1 MPSNS
6 NRSLKFEVRLPGEH
20 PHLLQGL
27 DEWLRLDLISDAQ
40 VKQICQEHLVCQVI
54 LQAETVPK
62 TQTQQ
67 VIPQPTQPSKTAP
80 KLKATPNFFNSIWRS
95 LRAELS
101 VRWLLF
107 LGMFSVV
114 VSSGALAAS
123 QWERFTP
130 VLQYGVLF
138 AYTLGFW
145 GIGFW
150 TGKQA
155 NLRLTSGAL
164 HIVTMLL
171 IPINFWAMDRFGLWQ
186 NPINWLLVGIASI
199 ILTGI
204 TVLVFKQSIFSKSV
218 QFSKLSLIN
227 ILGLSYLHWGWK
239 FTGFPLIAVYLAVIG
254 TTIITVFQILTRQQ
268 EVETKGLSER
278 NWGKNVTATV
288 IIYASMLVLVR
299 AIFGAGVNLV
309 NLGLAIGIYGWLIAW
324 LAQQGEGEKESSSSW
339 AFPSQAIGGVLL
351 FLGWY
356 VTVESNPLQAITI
369 SGLGLWFFNS
379 RLHLYSLKSDF
390 TAFFVVGLQSM
401 WLSWRLLPA
410 EFKASIVTTAT
421 QFTNSQNYPWALL
434 SVGLFPYIIF
444 MVAFTDKLYV
454 KNKPDLA
461 SFGEKL
467 TLILG
472 LALTAVA
479 LGNPTLRS
487 LNLLLSTIT
496 LTIVTHRHFNFFPV
510 EDYRNKNR
518 RDAESAEER
527 GKERLLILDRNRS
540 NEISSFISFL
550 SSPLIYL
557 THITA
562 ILTLFSWINLF
573 FPSLSQQVWA
583 VICLVVMV
591 TEWLFSVGEGIL
603 RRSAWHIGLVLA
615 GLSYL
620 LLWTNV
626 ESIWNGIY
634 LNQSSW
640 GLTWFITPVT
650 LSIISSRDRE
660 ERKYQQI
667 TISILS
673 IIFAQLLTLPLPG
686 ISLIGLAMG
695 VAVMF
700 VNTRYLKN
708 KISAVITVG
717 FLLSFIFAAVWESG
731 SLSIAGWFV
740 LSAAIILSLWVIRKL
755 LQRGNELANIYAVAT
770 DFWATILCG
779 CELLLLSLHAG
790 WVYVSGESDILAYA
804 ISAAII
810 LVAFSFR
817 HWQQPINSTFYGIAW
832 CVELLVVEILATQTK
847 QIIYVAVANI
857 ALGLITQ
864 LFGDWW
870 CKKRQLSI
878 PTRWHILPLLYALF
892 GVLLRLNIFDSW
904 TGLSTLGVALIV
916 IGVGRRNQK
925 LKPLLYLGLI
935 GVSIAGYELL
945 VYQLQQVSGGA
956 IGDGWIALATLAA
969 VIGYIYRL
977 LSSWLISYLHLSYK
991 ELKMFAHFH
1000 WALGSVLLIAAIN
1013 YPIEANILALATGLL
1028 LTSYAIFQGRQT
1040 DELTSQSIW
1049 INITQ
1054 AEIWVYIGLVE
1065 AACLRYFLPDTSI
1078 VRLFLEQIRPWQAA
1092 VSCLIAY
1099 SLYSLPWQHW
1109 RWSKKPWQIAAY
1121 VIPLISLWETRIEV
1135 YSISILLV
1143 AGYYIFIAKIT
1154 TKFRFTYISLIL
1166 VNWALWRGF
1175 SDLNLSDGLWYI
1187 SSIGLSLLYIAQF
1200 DPQLKLPQNKSFR
1213 HWLRMLGSGIICGY
1227 AVVFYQNSFFIPGL
1241 IPGILSLIA
1250 IFAGLALRIRAFL
1263 YIGTATF
1270 LVTAFYHL
1278 VISILRYPFLKWVIG
1293 LLVGISLIFIAANFE
1308 SRRQQLTS
1316 LLNNTNDEFREWE

>member
-40 VKQICQEHLVCQVI
+40 IKQICRENLVCQVI
-54 LQAETVPK
+54 LEPETVPK
-62 TQTQQ
+62 TQTEK
-67 VIPQPTQPSKTAP
+67 VVSQPELAGEKV
-80 KLKATPNFFNSIWRS
+80 KATPSFFSTIWRS

-145 GIGFW
+145 GLGFW

-164 HIVTMLL
+164 YIVTMLL
-171 IPINFWAMDRFGLWQ
+171 IPINFWAMDSFGLWQ
-186 NPINWLLVGIASI
+186 NPINLLLVGIASI

-204 TVLVFKQSIFSKSV
+204 TVLLCKQSIFTGSV

-254 TTIITVFQILTRQQ
+254 TTIITVFQIRTRQQ
-268 EVETKGLSER
+268 KVEKKDLSER
-278 NWGKNVTATV
+278 NWGKNITATV
-288 IIYASMLVLVR
+288 IIYASMVVLLR
-299 AIFGAGVNLV
+299 AIFGAGVNV
-309 NLGLAIGIYGWLIAW
+309 TNLGLAIGIYGWLIAW
-324 LAQQGEGEKESSSSW
+324 LGQREEDGETRRQEDKEGFSSYI
-339 AFPSQAIGGVLL
+339 FPSQTIGGILL

-356 VTVESNPLQAITI
+356 VTVENNPLQAIAI
-369 SGLGLWFFNS
+369 SGLGLWFFHN

-390 TAFFVVGLQSM
+390 AAFFVVGLQSM
-401 WLSWRLLPA
+401 WLGWRVLPA
-410 EFKASIVTTAT
+410 EFQSSIITTAT

-444 MVAFTDKLYV
+444 MVVFTDRFYIKS
-454 KNKPDLA
+454 KPDLA
-461 SFGEKL
+461 RFGELL

-472 LALTAVA
+472 FTLTAVA

-496 LTIVTHRHFNFFPV
+496 LAIVTHRRFNQ
-510 EDYRNKNR
+510 
-518 RDAESAEER
+518 
-527 GKERLLILDRNRS
+527 
-540 NEISSFISFL
+540 ISSSITISPPISPSPHL
-550 SSPLIYL
+550 PLIYL

-573 FPSLSQQVWA
+573 FPSISQQVWA

-591 TEWLFSVGEGIL
+591 GEWLFSVGEGIW

-634 LNQSSW
+634 LNQSNW
-640 GLTWFITPVT
+640 GLSWFVTPVT
-650 LSIISSRDRE
+650 LTVIGSRNRE
-660 ERKYQQI
+660 DRKYQQI
-667 TISILS
+667 ISTLTV
-673 IIFAQLLTLPLPG
+673 IFAQLLTLPLPG
-686 ISLIGLAMG
+686 TRLIGLAVG
-695 VAVMF
+695 AAVMF

-708 KISAVITVG
+708 KLAAVITVG
-717 FLLSFIFAAVWESG
+717 FALSLIFVAVWEKGLLSF
-731 SLSIAGWFV
+731 AGWFV
-740 LSAAIILSLWVIRKL
+740 LSAAIILALWIIRKL

-770 DFWATILCG
+770 DFWATTLCG
-779 CELLLLSLHAG
+779 CELLLLSLHGA
-790 WVYVSGESDILAYA
+790 WVYVSGESDILPYA
-804 ISAAII
+804 ASAAII
-810 LVAFSFR
+810 LVALSFR
-817 HWQQPINSTFYGIAW
+817 HWQQPTNSTFYGIAW

-847 QIIYVAVANI
+847 EIIYVAIANI
-857 ALGLITQ
+857 CLGLITQ
-864 LFGDWW
+864 LLGEWW

-878 PTRWHILPLLYALF
+878 PIRWNILPLLYALF
-892 GVLLRLNIFDSW
+892 GLLLRLNTFDSW

-925 LKPLLYLGLI
+925 LKPLVYLGLI
-935 GVSIAGYELL
+935 GVSIAAYELL
-945 VYQLQQVSGGA
+945 VYQLQQLSGGA

-969 VIGYIYRL
+969 VIAYIYRL
-977 LSSWLISYLHLSYK
+977 LSPWLTSYLHLSRQ

-1013 YPIEANILALATGLL
+1013 SPIEANILALATGFL
-1028 LTSYAIFQGRQT
+1028 LTCYAIFQGRYSS
-1040 DELTSQSIW
+1040 ELAPQSVQR
-1049 INITQ
+1049 NITQ

-1078 VRLFLEQIRPWQAA
+1078 IRVFLEQIRPWQAA

-1099 SLYSLPWQHW
+1099 SLYSLPWQRW
-1109 RWSKKPWQIAAY
+1109 KWSKKPWQIAAY
-1121 VIPLISLWETRIEV
+1121 IIPLISLWETRIEV

-1143 AGYYIFIAKIT
+1143 ALYYILIAKIT
-1154 TKFRFTYISLIL
+1154 SKFRFTYISLIL
-1166 VNWALWRGF
+1166 INWTLWRGF
-1175 SDLNLSDGLWYI
+1175 SDLNLNDGLWYI

-1227 AVVFYQNSFFIPGL
+1227 AVVFYQNSYLIPGL
-1241 IPGILSLIA
+1241 IPGILSLVA

-1270 LVTAFYHL
+1270 LVTGFYHL

-1293 LLVGISLIFIAANFE
+1293 LLVGIILIFIAANFE